1 MLVGAH
7 ELVDFFIYERDKKV
21 VIEANT
27 ARALEFLRSSKYE
40 IQEEKLIMLCDDEA
54 HRAFDIID
62 AMGYSTITQ

>member
-40 IQEEKLIMLCDDEA
+40 IQEKKLIMLCDDEA
-54 HRAFDIID
+54 YLAFDIID
-62 AMGYSTITQ
+62 AMGYSTMTQ